1 MNSLFDIYP
10 DLTKKEK
17 NTAIE
22 KLRKILTWIENLP
35 VSKLPYVEM
44 GFDTLDCDLITKLQ
58 DHNEYF
64 LKNYG
69 TIDLDVKQTEMLGL
83 QHVYQET
90 FPFWSPPFATKCR
103 VSDFRVGNRVLNLN
117 STLRQYLPFGA
128 RGTVVGKTDS
138 KIVVMFDEQFLHG
151 TNIYGHCELYR
162 GAQVD
167 PQYLLNISRE
177 FARLVKENY

>member
-1 MNSLFDIYP
+1 MNIKNFTKKAHVPDFVRFVSADKASNNIYDEFEHNQHARGSKHIRKHWEYSSECVAIIAEYVQKFPEIQQAIQLTAKRNKAMNSLFDIYP

-83 QHVYQET
+83 
-90 FPFWSPPFATKCR
+90 
-103 VSDFRVGNRVLNLN
+103 
-117 STLRQYLPFGA
+117 
-128 RGTVVGKTDS
+128 
-138 KIVVMFDEQFLHG
+138 
-151 TNIYGHCELYR
+151 
-162 GAQVD
+162 
-167 PQYLLNISRE
+167 
-177 FARLVKENY
+177 

>member
-1 MNSLFDIYP
+1 MNSLYDIYP
-10 DLTKKEK
+10 DLSKKEK
-17 NTAIE
+17 NTAITRL
-22 KLRKILTWIENLP
+22 KKVLTWIEELP

-44 GFDTLDCDLITKLQ
+44 GFDTLDCELITKLQ
-58 DHNEYF
+58 NHNEYF

-69 TIDLDVKQTEMLGL
+69 TIDLDVKQTEFLSL
-83 QHVYQET
+83 AHVYQET
-90 FPFWSPPFATKCR
+90 FPYWSGPFANKNR

-117 STLRQYLPFGA
+117 STRRQFIPFGA

-162 GAQVD
+162 GA
-167 PQYLLNISRE
+167 
-177 FARLVKENY
+177 